1 MKSIEDHTCAIW
13 LGDLNYRLHLSGKP
27 DEQVWK
33 LIREGH
39 LDKLL
44 EADELC
50 REMAAGR
57 VFKVRVWEAGIMA
70 EVRRRRN
77 LLPDQCSLTGFSCT
91 DISASFFRAGQ
102 RPLSPFPRP
111 SSSRSGRTCTS
122 ERRLLGAFPPLKKKT
137 AAKAQVGPEYRPC
150 YHAVDPVSWKYSPQH
165 LAPHPSLALTQRPRQ
180 SVPLLGATAF
190 CPGACSSHRPRIG
203 GRS

>member
-1 MKSIEDHTCAIW
+1 MKSIEDHACSIW

-57 VFKVRVWEAGIMA
+57 VFKVRVRDAA
-70 EVRRRRN
+70 
-77 LLPDQCSLTGFSCT
+77 LT
-91 DISASFFRAGQ
+91 
-102 RPLSPFPRP
+102 
-111 SSSRSGRTCTS
+111 
-122 ERRLLGAFPPLKKKT
+122 
-137 AAKAQVGPEYRPC
+137 AKARRTRNEEPAG
-150 YHAVDPVSWKYSPQH
+150 
-165 LAPHPSLALTQRPRQ
+165 
-180 SVPLLGATAF
+180 
-190 CPGACSSHRPRIG
+190 
-203 GRS
+203 

>member
-1 MKSIEDHTCAIW
+1 MKSIEDHACSIW

-70 EVRRRRN
+70 AGRVFKVRVR
-77 LLPDQCSLTGFSCT
+77 DAALT
-91 DISASFFRAGQ
+91 
-102 RPLSPFPRP
+102 
-111 SSSRSGRTCTS
+111 
-122 ERRLLGAFPPLKKKT
+122 
-137 AAKAQVGPEYRPC
+137 AKARRTRNEEPAG
-150 YHAVDPVSWKYSPQH
+150 
-165 LAPHPSLALTQRPRQ
+165 
-180 SVPLLGATAF
+180 
-190 CPGACSSHRPRIG
+190 
-203 GRS
+203 